1 MEFVRMGCSGLKIT
15 SITFGAALTIGTE
28 DHSEAFASSLIDKA
42 WQLGIRSFDVSNNY
56 GMGLAESLV
65 GKALLKYNRQE
76 YVLATKG
83 SWPIGETPYHR
94 GLSRKHILW
103 ALEDSLKRLDMEY
116 VDVYFAHR
124 YDSETS
130 MEEIVRTFNSLIN
143 SGKIRYWATSEW
155 PISALEECHEIC
167 DRLGLEKPII
177 EQFIYSFAIR
187 KAETNGV
194 KAFCERN
201 GVGMM
206 GFSPLAQGLLTG
218 KYENGIP
225 QNSRIAKSDKIN
237 YSKTINIY
245 DQNKSAIDCFVRL
258 CHKYEVK
265 GSHAA
270 IQWCIRNKV
279 FPVLG
284 TSNPQQLEENT
295 EGLNVKIPN
304 QFWDELSNIF

>member
-1 MEFVRMGCSGLKIT
+1 MEFVRMGCSGLRT
-15 SITFGAALTIGTE
+15 TLITFGTALTIGTE
-28 DHSEAFASSLIDKA
+28 DTSAAFADSLIDKA

-56 GMGLAESLV
+56 GMGLTESLL
-65 GKALLKYNRQE
+65 GKALLKYDRQE
-76 YVLATKG
+76 YVVATKG
-83 SWPIGETPYHR
+83 AWPIGESPYHR

-103 ALEDSLKRLDMEY
+103 AFEQSLQRLGMDY
-116 VDVYFAHR
+116 VDVYYAHR
-124 YDSETS
+124 YDSDAS
-130 MEEIVRTFNSLIN
+130 MEETVRTFNFLIN

-155 PISALEECHEIC
+155 PVAALEECHEVC

-177 EQFIYSFAIR
+177 EQFIYSFPIR

-194 KAFCERN
+194 KTFCERN

-225 QNSRIAKSDKIN
+225 QNSRIAKGIKIN
-237 YSKTINIY
+237 YAKTIDIY
-245 DQNKSAIDCFVRL
+245 NQNKTKIDCFVRL

-265 GSHAA
+265 GSQAA

-284 TSNPQQLEENT
+284 SSNPQQLEENVA
-295 EGLNVKIPN
+295 GLKVIIPSP
-304 QFWDELSNIF
+304 FWEELADIN